1 MAAVCLLFR
10 DAWNSPAPGIVA
22 QRVVGD
28 NHGATKRGTERVYDV
43 NQPMPT
49 ITTVDAWGVVEPF
62 LVEYRGSHAGRDDG
76 NRRVKSIN
84 EPLPTQTC
92 ENCFGLMEPLIVTTK
107 DRFGLVQFGEGLY
120 LDIHFRMLT
129 WRELA
134 RAMGFPERYEF
145 EGNRGEKVRMIGNAV
160 EVHTASAL
168 ARSALAA

>member
-1 MAAVCLLFR
+1 
-10 DAWNSPAPGIVA
+10 VA

-107 DRFGLVQFGEGLY
+107 DGFGLVQFGEGS
-120 LDIHFRMLT
+120 IWT
-129 WRELA
+129 STSGCSPGANWRGPWASPSGMSLKGTAA
-134 RAMGFPERYEF
+134 RKSE
-145 EGNRGEKVRMIGNAV
+145 
-160 EVHTASAL
+160 
-168 ARSALAA
+168 